1 MNNPEVCRSRCCLV
15 LYYDTNMIEVKCIL
29 MFQGCYQKTLDLLRD
44 NLIIICGIG
53 VAVAVIQV
61 SV

>member
-1 MNNPEVCRSRCCLV
+1 
-15 LYYDTNMIEVKCIL
+15 MIEVKCIL